1 MEGCERGPTA
11 GGLDVSPSTILL
23 RDELRLNPVANIRA
37 LPNLES
43 DEPGKPGEPDLDGEP
58 DLGAGPDLGAQTA
71 LSGDVSGPVGV
82 GSAEAG
88 GAAHMSAAAGVTAGV
103 TADVTAGVT
112 ADVTADGTADDGTA
126 DVTARRG
133 AARPLRTA
141 LGDAGGAAAA
151 CGARAHAT
159 VSRGSEASSG
169 VLKSSAAEPP
179 SERAAGG
186 AAVWAGVVRASPTAT
201 EVQLA
206 AASGVALAFSFWTMR
221 SMIAFSAA

>member
-1 MEGCERGPTA
+1 M
-11 GGLDVSPSTILL
+11 DVSPSTILL
-23 RDELRLNPVANIRA
+23 RDELRLNPDANIRA

-43 DEPGKPGEPDLDGEP
+43 GEPGKPGEPDLDGEP
-58 DLGAGPDLGAQTA
+58 DLGAGPDFGAHTA
-71 LSGDVSGPVGV
+71 LSGHVSGPVGL

-88 GAAHMSAAAGVTAGV
+88 EAARMSAAAGVTAGV

-126 DVTARRG
+126 DVTAGRG
-133 AARPLRTA
+133 ARPLWTA

-169 VLKSSAAEPP
+169 VLKSSAAEPQ

-186 AAVWAGVVRASPTAT
+186 AAAWAGVVRVSPTAT